1 MNGERSRESLV
12 AFVVREARL
21 LDECRYEEWY
31 DCYAPDGF
39 YWVPLS
45 RDQPDGVLHNSLA
58 YEDKLLLKLR
68 IQRLA
73 HARAFSQQ
81 PASRCHHVLQVPEVE
96 CFEIDEGIFST
107 RTQMLYT
114 ESRLENLQHY
124 SVTVWHRL
132 RWMDSRWQVVLKR
145 CDILNADAMLP
156 SIQLFI

>member
-1 MNGERSRESLV
+1 MNGEISRERLI
-12 AFVVREARL
+12 AFVLREARL

-31 DCYAPDGF
+31 DCFAADGF

-45 RDQPDGVLHNSLA
+45 RHQPDGDLHNSLA
-58 YEDKLLLKLR
+58 YEDKLLLRLR

-81 PASRCHHVLQVPEVE
+81 PASRCHHLLQVPEIE
-96 CFEIDEGIFST
+96 CFDEATGRFLT
-107 RTQMLYT
+107 RTQVLYT
-114 ESRLENLQHY
+114 ESRLECLQQY
-124 SVTVWHRL
+124 AVTVWHHL
-132 RWMDSRWQVVLKR
+132 RWTGGGWQIVLKR